1 MARRAALADVV
12 EELPQ
17 SDCVE
22 GAPHP
27 RHTTQIFGHQAVE
40 QGLLEAWNAGKMPHA
55 LLLSGPK
62 GIGKASFAYRLARFV
77 LSVGAG
83 DAADALFGADDAPL
97 SSFDVD
103 VHSPAVER
111 VTALSHGDLKL
122 LRRQWDRDRKRF
134 KANIAVDDIRALT
147 PFFGATAAEGGW
159 RVAIVDAAEDM
170 NRAAANALLKTLEEP
185 PAKTLLIL
193 VSHNA
198 GRLLPTIRSRCRKVI
213 MTALDATDFAA
224 ALAATGQSVSEGER
238 VLLAR
243 LAAGRPG
250 RALEILGEDG
260 LTLFQDLVGFAAT
273 PDAAARQR
281 FAAALSAQ
289 KADARFRL
297 LEDILA
303 DWLAQMA
310 RATATG
316 TSPYALLPAE
326 EALIN
331 RGVHPTAFGDVAEQ
345 AKTLFSETIGL
356 NLDKRQMLLRLF
368 DTLDASW
375 QGR

>member
-12 EELPQ
+12 EELPE

-27 RHTTQIFGHQAVE
+27 RQTMQVFGHQTAE

-77 LSVGAG
+77 LSEGAG
-83 DAADALFGADDAPL
+83 STEDALFGADDAPVT
-97 SSFDVD
+97 SFDVD
-103 VHSPAVER
+103 THSPTVER

-193 VSHNA
+193 VSHTP
-198 GRLLPTIRSRCRKVI
+198 GRLLPTIRSRCRKVV
-213 MTALDATDFAA
+213 MTALDDADFQQ
-224 ALAATGQSVSEGER
+224 ALAATGQSISEGER
-238 VLLAR
+238 ALLSR

-260 LTLFQDLVGFAAT
+260 LTLFQELVGL
-273 PDAAARQR
+273 AAAPDPAGRQR
-281 FAAALSAQ
+281 FAAALAAQ

-297 LEDILA
+297 LEDILT

-316 TSPYALLPAE
+316 VSPYALLPGE
-326 EALIN
+326 EALMN
-331 RGVHPTAFGDVAEQ
+331 RGVAPTTFGDVADG
-345 AKTLFSETIGL
+345 ARTLFSETIGL

-368 DTLDASW
+368 DTLDAAW
-375 QGR
+375 LGR